1 MIEKKSKKFFQDENP
16 PPMRGRGRAS
26 RHRLAK
32 VPEMLPMDPRPL
44 PSTSGSTTS
53 GSSDRSSSYQFWIL
67 KYFSDF

>member
-1 MIEKKSKKFFQDENP
+1 
-16 PPMRGRGRAS
+16 MRGRGRAS

-67 KYFSDF
+67 KYFSISRKQSLFVYTMTGYDS